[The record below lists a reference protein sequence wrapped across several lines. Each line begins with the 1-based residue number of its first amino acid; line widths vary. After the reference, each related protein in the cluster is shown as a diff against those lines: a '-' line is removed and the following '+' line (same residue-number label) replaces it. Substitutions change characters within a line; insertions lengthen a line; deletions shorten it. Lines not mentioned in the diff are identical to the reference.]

1 MIINKKI
8 EIVAKLGAGHVWF
21 YELTPSDPSEASEME
36 H

>member
-1 MIINKKI
+1 MKTKV
-8 EIVAKLGAGHVWF
+8 EYMVKSGAGHFLF